1 MRKAERFGRI
11 LELLAGDGSVAVG
24 DLARD
29 LGVSEATIRRDL
41 RALDEQRLLAR
52 SHGGAVAHGTLY
64 ELPVRYRTG
73 RQREEKQRIARAARE
88 RVPDGAVVALTGGT
102 TTTEVARA
110 ISDRE
115 GLTIVTN
122 ALNIAAELAVRPNL
136 KLIVTGGVARSASY
150 ELIGPLAEATLQ
162 GLNVDLAFV
171 GVDGL
176 DPDAGLTTHHEIE
189 AAVNNAL
196 LARARHAIVVADSS
210 KLGQIALARI
220 CVLDDVDELITDSAA
235 DPRQVAALEAGGL
248 TVTAVP

>member
-52 SHGGAVAHGTLY
+52 SHGGAVAQGTLY

-73 RQREEKQRIARAARE
+73 RQREEKRQIARAARD
-88 RVPDGAVVALTGGT
+88 RVPDGSVVALTGGT

-115 GLTIVTN
+115 GLTMAPGRRLDFFDPWGNRFEVVAFADIQFDRVPG
-122 ALNIAAELAVRPNL
+122 VKR
-136 KLIVTGGVARSASY
+136 KLGI
-150 ELIGPLAEATLQ
+150 E
-162 GLNVDLAFV
+162 DLEKT
-171 GVDGL
+171 DK
-176 DPDAGLTTHHEIE
+176 
-189 AAVNNAL
+189 
-196 LARARHAIVVADSS
+196 ARAEIRERG
-210 KLGQIALARI
+210 L
-220 CVLDDVDELITDSAA
+220 SA
-235 DPRQVAALEAGGL
+235 
-248 TVTAVP
+248 